1 MDFLILNHP
10 CIPWMKPSWFCWR
23 IVLMCLWTML
33 ARILLSILH
42 QYSKMILVW
51 NSLSLWVF
59 VRFRYRHIVASSKE
73 FGNVPS
79 VSVSFFLSVYC
90 LFVFVLFCLF
100 FCFVFLVF
108 RDRVSLCM
116 PGCPGTYSV
125 NQAGLELRNPPACA
139 CQLIGLKA
147 WATTAWQSLLFLFWE
162 IVWRVYVLGPLWR
175 SNKTLH

>member
-1 MDFLILNHP
+1 MY
-10 CIPWMKPSWFCWR
+10 
-23 IVLMCLWTML
+23 VLPNVLYICVCHCVCVPVHMC
-33 ARILLSILH
+33 
-42 QYSKMILVW
+42 VC
-51 NSLSLWVF
+51 

-108 RDRVSLCM
+108 RDRVSLYS
-116 PGCPGTYSV
+116 PGCPGPHFV
-125 NQAGLELRNPPACA
+125 DQAGLELRNPPACA

-147 WATTAWQSLLFLFWE
+147 
-162 IVWRVYVLGPLWR
+162 
-175 SNKTLH
+175 